1 MLQATESYYITLL
14 KKNIEKKIGFQ
25 MLQFNDCFVLS
36 ESLAKE
42 KINVSAHTLA
52 RFFGL
57 YKESHRP
64 YNSTLNLLSD
74 FLGFESFGFF
84 CNEIVKSQAFSLS
97 DRRGFSSGD
106 FSFTA
111 LELAI
116 HSNDW
121 KSVQLLLDSFEFKS
135 GSEKNNMTMFLGN
148 AVRQHP
154 EKDDFLKAL
163 IEIENGRHLFFEAF
177 VDEDDPGNYYS
188 NALTKYYA
196 TTKKEI
202 ESTLFHSCFVNS
214 KKIYLNQEVENKDLN
229 FICFES
235 LQMDKLHFHQISRFY
250 ELKILVELPKANF
263 VQKMDKYIDE
273 VLSLLP
279 KYTTYEK
286 SWILARIIKALAYTR
301 NLKNALNINEFK
313 TAICQTYLELNGKI
327 ESIAELILQLTV
339 NSYRNIFEA
348 ETYPLARIQEKHLN
362 ETNARIAIESATA
375 ILYAEQPVKNILEKN
390 LLSFAEKSGNAW
402 VLEIMKEIQNEN

>member
-1 MLQATESYYITLL
+1 MFQGTESYYIDQL
-14 KKNIEKKIGFQ
+14 KRKLEEKIGFQ
-25 MLQFNDCFVLS
+25 ILQFHDCRIFSELLS
-36 ESLAKE
+36 KV
-42 KINVSAHTLA
+42 KITISAHTLA

-57 YKESHRP
+57 MKENHLP
-64 YNSTLNLLSD
+64 YTSTLNLFAD
-74 FLGFESFGFF
+74 FLGFESFAFF
-84 CNEIVKSQAFSLS
+84 CNELVKSQAFSLS
-97 DRRGFSSGD
+97 DRRGLSSGD

-121 KSVQLLLDSFEFKS
+121 RSMQTILESFEVTSKAY
-135 GSEKNNMTMFLGN
+135 KNDMTMFLGN
-148 AVRQHP
+148 AVRQHA

-202 ESTLFHSCFVNS
+202 ESTLFHTCFVNT
-214 KKIYLNQEVENKDLN
+214 KKIYLNQKVEHKDVN
-229 FICFES
+229 FIRFES
-235 LQMDKLHFHQISRFY
+235 LQMDKLHFHQISRLY
-250 ELKILVELPKANF
+250 ELKILVELSNANF
-263 VQKMDKYIDE
+263 NNKMDKYIGE

-279 KYTTYEK
+279 EYTAYEK
-286 SWILARIIKALAYTR
+286 SWILARIIKALAYTKS
-301 NLKNALNINEFK
+301 LKNALNLNEFK
-313 TAICQTYLELNGKI
+313 TAIYQTYVALNGKI
-327 ESIAELILQLTV
+327 DSIAELILQLTV
-339 NSYRNIFEA
+339 NSYKDIFEV

-375 ILYAEQPVKNILEKN
+375 YL
-390 LLSFAEKSGNAW
+390 FAEKQVKAILDKNLMPFSQKTGNAW
-402 VLEIMKEIQNEN
+402 VLEMLK

>member
-1 MLQATESYYITLL
+1 MFQGTESYYINQL
-14 KKNIEKKIGFQ
+14 KRKLEEKIGFQ
-25 MLQFNDCFVLS
+25 ILQFHDCRIFSELLS
-36 ESLAKE
+36 KV
-42 KINVSAHTLA
+42 KITISAHTLA

-57 YKESHRP
+57 MKENHLP
-64 YNSTLNLLSD
+64 YTSTLNLFAY
-74 FLGFESFGFF
+74 FLGFESFAFF
-84 CNEIVKSQAFSLS
+84 CNELVKSQAFSLS
-97 DRRGFSSGD
+97 DRRGLSSGD

-121 KSVQLLLDSFEFKS
+121 RSMQTILESFEVTSKAY
-135 GSEKNNMTMFLGN
+135 KNDMTMFLGN
-148 AVRQHP
+148 AVRQHA

-202 ESTLFHSCFVNS
+202 ESTLFHTCFVNT
-214 KKIYLNQEVENKDLN
+214 KKIYLNQNVKHKDVN
-229 FICFES
+229 FIRFES
-235 LQMDKLHFHQISRFY
+235 LQMDKLHFHQISRLY
-250 ELKILVELPKANF
+250 ELKILVELSNTNF
-263 VQKMDKYIDE
+263 NNKMDKYIGE

-279 KYTTYEK
+279 EYTAYEK
-286 SWILARIIKALAYTR
+286 SWILARIIKALAYTKG
-301 NLKNALNINEFK
+301 LKNALNLNEFK
-313 TAICQTYLELNGKI
+313 TAIYQTYVALNGKI
-327 ESIAELILQLTV
+327 DSIAELILQLTV
-339 NSYRNIFEA
+339 NSYKDIFEV

-375 ILYAEQPVKNILEKN
+375 YL
-390 LLSFAEKSGNAW
+390 FAEKQVKAILDKNLIPFSQKTGNAW
-402 VLEIMKEIQNEN
+402 VLEMLK